1 MKVIRPCSPRGPWHV
16 AILIYAVHPSSPAGN
31 ELEYISMFSFPAGS
45 HFSAQTNVYT
55 RLRMTSTIFA
65 IAMAA
70 TAAALP
76 HDGIGQVMLRG
87 THLHDDPTTS
97 YTQTLCPR
105 KKDSNCTK
113 HCKTQT
119 YHAGVC
125 VQTGRHESTMLKWC
139 SEDYQQLLLS
149 NWQSPDCSKY
159 YEGDFQEPL
168 NKCYIRTKYHVYNT
182 CGSSGVAATNQTS
195 P

>member
-1 MKVIRPCSPRGPWHV
+1 
-16 AILIYAVHPSSPAGN
+16 
-31 ELEYISMFSFPAGS
+31 
-45 HFSAQTNVYT
+45 
-55 RLRMTSTIFA
+55 MTSTIFA

-139 SEDYQQLLLS
+139 MEDYQQLLIS
-149 NWQSPDCSKY
+149 IWQSPDCSTH
-159 YEGDFQEPL
+159 YEGDLQQPL
-168 NKCYIRTKYHVYNT
+168 NQCTISNKYHMYNT